1 MKKERCFIIKL
12 GNGPR
17 LKTTIYNYRIIS
29 NKKKEEKMR
38 EKNDNLVM
46 KVFLGHRQDTQVDGY

>member
-46 KVFLGHRQDTQVDGY
+46 KVFLGHRQDT